1 MLIITVYRDRSGVT
15 VIMIVW
21 IIVTKRDVVSCFFIR
36 FIRGLYFVFIVAFFF
51 LVYRGFF
58 FIFLGDFYTCL

>member
-15 VIMIVW
+15 VITIVW

-36 FIRGLYFVFIVAFFF
+36 FVYFHLDSNTF
-51 LVYRGFF
+51 
-58 FIFLGDFYTCL
+58 